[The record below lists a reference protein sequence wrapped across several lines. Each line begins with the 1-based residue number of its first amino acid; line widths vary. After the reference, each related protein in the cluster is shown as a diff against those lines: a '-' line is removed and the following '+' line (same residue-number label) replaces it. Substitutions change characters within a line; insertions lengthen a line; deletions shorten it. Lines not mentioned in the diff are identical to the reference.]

1 MNDYKTIQNF
11 IINKKVEFSN
21 NRINIKTLDE
31 YIENFNLEI
40 GEQLRKYILEYG
52 FLKYDTIQFYG
63 IDNIE
68 KLE

>member
-52 FLKYDTIQFYG
+52 FLKLVRY
-63 IDNIE
+63 E
-68 KLE
+68 